1 MSNDST
7 ATDIALKS
15 TASVS
20 DHTRDED
27 DLKTLKLQDSD
38 LDNFAAY
45 FERTFQ
51 GSSQNITV
59 LVGLLQRLAGVEDLR
74 QQKQTGVWTKDIV
87 GRLTHRLYTRC
98 DPGFDAASRFGSEA
112 SELAEH
118 IFSEAFTTAE

>member
-1 MSNDST
+1 MSNNST
-7 ATDIALKS
+7 ATEIALNS
-15 TASVS
+15 TASFS

-27 DLKTLKLQDSD
+27 DLKVLKLQDSD

-59 LVGLLQRLAGVEDLR
+59 LVGLLQRLAGVDDLR
-74 QQKQTGVWTKDIV
+74 QQKQSGVWIRDIV

-98 DPGFDAASRFGSEA
+98 DPGFD
-112 SELAEH
+112 
-118 IFSEAFTTAE
+118 